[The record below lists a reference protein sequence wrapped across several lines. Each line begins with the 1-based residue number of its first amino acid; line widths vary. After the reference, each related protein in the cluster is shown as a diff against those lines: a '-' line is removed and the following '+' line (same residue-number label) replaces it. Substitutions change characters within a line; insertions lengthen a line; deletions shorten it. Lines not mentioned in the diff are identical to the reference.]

1 MCLALSKH
9 FRYRWREQFGE
20 EPPAP
25 ERIERICSESIWL
38 QKGRLLQEPDGTQ
51 YKLLST
57 FWHPE
62 RGLVIKI
69 DRLSDPPRAVT
80 VITGRRKGSGIGDQ
94 GSGKSRKARQ

>member
-9 FRYRWREQFGE
+9 FRYRWREQFDE
-20 EPPAP
+20 EPPPP

-80 VITGRRKGSGIGDQ
+80 VITGRRQTGRNGETVKRGEE
-94 GSGKSRKARQ
+94 

>member
-1 MCLALSKH
+1 MSELVLSKH
-9 FRYRWREQFGE
+9 FVYRWREQLGE

-25 ERIERICSESIWL
+25 ERVEAIINHSIWL

-62 RGLVIKI
+62 RAIVIKI

-80 VITGRRKGSGIGDQ
+80 VITGKRMQR
-94 GSGKSRKARQ
+94 

>member
-9 FRYRWREQFGE
+9 FRYRWREQFDS
-20 EPPAP
+20 EPPPP
-25 ERIERICSESIWL
+25 EQIEKIVNQSIWL

-62 RGLVIKI
+62 RGIVIKI

-80 VITGRRKGSGIGDQ
+80 VITGRRKTGRTGEPAN
-94 GSGKSRKARQ
+94 RR